1 MKQRTL
7 LHDIHL
13 AVICDGNG
21 RWAQTRGLPR
31 WEGHRAGARA
41 AHALITHCANRGV
54 AQLTLYAFSSD
65 NWSRPRA
72 EVVALLAL
80 CTDRLVAETSALAKA
95 GIRTL
100 AIGRRDRLPAS
111 LLDAV
116 THAEHATSAGR
127 RMTLRIA
134 LDYSSR
140 TSIAESLTASPSR
153 ATRSTIIP
161 PVDLLLRTGGER
173 RLSDFLLWECAYAEL
188 YFTRR
193 MWPEFGT
200 ADLQEAVD
208 DFHKRERR
216 FGTVPAAAAG

>member
-7 LHDIHL
+7 LHDLHL

-21 RWAQTRGLPR
+21 RWAQARGRPR

-41 AHALITHCANRGV
+41 AHALITHCASRGV
-54 AQLTLYAFSSD
+54 AQLSLYAFSSD

-72 EVVALLAL
+72 EVAALLAL

-100 AIGRRDRLPAS
+100 AIGRRDRLPPA
-111 LLDAV
+111 LLDAI
-116 THAEHATSAGR
+116 THTEHATSAGR

-140 TSIAESLTASPSR
+140 TSIAESLTAAPSR

-188 YFTRR
+188 AFL
-193 MWPEFGT
+193 
-200 ADLQEAVD
+200 DLHFPDLRHEDIDAVLD
-208 DFHKRERR
+208 DYAARDRR
-216 FGTVPAAAAG
+216 FGGLPLLRGA